1 MKSYITK
8 SSIEIG
14 QNASGEAIS
23 VTKFTINGTDTKA
36 KKVYIQASMH
46 ASEIQGNAVILAL
59 LNHFNEKQPLGNIT
73 IIPQCNPI
81 GRDMLIGAGH
91 EGRFDAA
98 NGDNWNRYYFKPEI
112 NYQAFAESHL
122 KSTQA
127 GYGKALRQLIST
139 QIENAL
145 QSDFGLSRA
154 RRLNYRMQ
162 QEALWADIILDLH
175 TDTHAVDYL
184 YSPKYAK
191 AHAEKF
197 GFEHVL
203 LIENKCNGALDE
215 AGFYPW
221 WSVQQAFAKLAREE
235 PVLVESY
242 TLELGSEE
250 LINDKKAEIQA
261 QRILDYLTFQDV
273 VSATSEHKHA
283 LAKPVAF
290 YDEDSFRSVYAKNG
304 GLYEWFLL
312 PGETFVKDQ
321 VIGQCLQM
329 AHAKAIP
336 ICYPFDGLLISING
350 KGALQQGS
358 HLLNV
363 INAL

>member
-1 MKSYITK
+1 
-8 SSIEIG
+8 
-14 QNASGEAIS
+14 
-23 VTKFTINGTDTKA
+23 
-36 KKVYIQASMH
+36 
-46 ASEIQGNAVILAL
+46 
-59 LNHFNEKQPLGNIT
+59 
-73 IIPQCNPI
+73 
-81 GRDMLIGAGH
+81 
-91 EGRFDAA
+91 
-98 NGDNWNRYYFKPEI
+98 
-112 NYQAFAESHL
+112 
-122 KSTQA
+122 
-127 GYGKALRQLIST
+127 
-139 QIENAL
+139 
-145 QSDFGLSRA
+145 
-154 RRLNYRMQ
+154 
-162 QEALWADIILDLH
+162 
-175 TDTHAVDYL
+175 
-184 YSPKYAK
+184 
-191 AHAEKF
+191 
-197 GFEHVL
+197 
-203 LIENKCNGALDE
+203 
-215 AGFYPW
+215 
-221 WSVQQAFAKLAREE
+221 
-235 PVLVESY
+235 
-242 TLELGSEE
+242 LELGSEE